1 MVYNKLLIEVNP
13 MRSEVADT
21 TIDRAFSK
29 TCSCGLSFGDEAT
42 YREHRLNS
50 GDKAKSG

>member
-1 MVYNKLLIEVNP
+1 MIYNKLLVEVNR
-13 MRSEVADT
+13 MRSEVAD

-29 TCSCGLSFGDEAT
+29 TCPCGLSFGDEAT

-50 GDKAKSG
+50 GHKVKSK

>member
-1 MVYNKLLIEVNP
+1 MTYSKLLVEVNR
-13 MRSEVADT
+13 MRNEVAD

-29 TCSCGLSFGDEAT
+29 TCFCGLSFGDEAT

-50 GDKAKSG
+50 GHKVKPK